1 MQQRL
6 ALIPPLRKRTKKGV
20 LYMRSAAVET
30 LLVEIATLS
39 RDQLLERAEIRN
51 RRAAGWVPSE
61 CLLHLLRASRSENSE
76 AFFERLFSVLS
87 ARVKAALP
95 RMTTGNETHGRIER
109 TAERIHELAFD
120 KFQDLLCGDRQ
131 AYDERL
137 DFFEAR
143 FDLGFAN
150 LRRDAREKAYEEEN
164 RGASLDYDW
173 DTGEPSPE
181 VERARGAFDPFDPA
195 LINEED
201 YRSRLRAAIGGLP
214 QEQIRIVEMISKGIP
229 IDSIDKSAVSISKLL
244 GRSEKTI
251 RTHRDKAYDAIRAAM
266 QDESQS

>member
-87 ARVKAALP
+87 ARVIAAFL
-95 RMTTGNETHGRIER
+95 RMTIGN
-109 TAERIHELAFD
+109 
-120 KFQDLLCGDRQ
+120 
-131 AYDERL
+131 
-137 DFFEAR
+137 
-143 FDLGFAN
+143 
-150 LRRDAREKAYEEEN
+150 
-164 RGASLDYDW
+164 
-173 DTGEPSPE
+173 
-181 VERARGAFDPFDPA
+181 
-195 LINEED
+195 
-201 YRSRLRAAIGGLP
+201 
-214 QEQIRIVEMISKGIP
+214 
-229 IDSIDKSAVSISKLL
+229 
-244 GRSEKTI
+244 
-251 RTHRDKAYDAIRAAM
+251 
-266 QDESQS
+266 